1 MFLRDI
7 DFIVSSTAGTILPK
21 SSQKSAPNAM
31 RHFRPAGPPLKAYQ
45 LMVSLMRLIIGF
57 AVLIAVL
64 PMGAGSGRAQSAPAY
79 QVTDCSRLTTQ
90 MELNQCA
97 DANEKSADTALNTL
111 YRQLMAEETD
121 AGVRQRLVAA
131 ERAWIAYRDK
141 ECAYQVG
148 PQQNGGSIWPMEMS
162 NCLEQLTAA
171 RIAELS
177 KLRGC
182 TAGVSACNPQQK

>member
-1 MFLRDI
+1 MVFFMRA
-7 DFIVSSTAGTILPK
+7 IVGLALLTVVLAPVAG
-21 SSQKSAPNAM
+21 
-31 RHFRPAGPPLKAYQ
+31 
-45 LMVSLMRLIIGF
+45 V
-57 AVLIAVL
+57 V
-64 PMGAGSGRAQSAPAY
+64 RAQTAPAY
-79 QVTDCSRLTTQ
+79 RVTDCSRLTTQ
-90 MELNQCA
+90 MELDQCA
-97 DANEKSADTALNTL
+97 GANDKSADTALNTL
-111 YRQLMAEETD
+111 YRQLMAQETD
-121 AGVRQRLVAA
+121 AAGKQRLVEA

-148 PQQNGGSIWPMEMS
+148 PQQDGGSIWPMEMS